1 LGFDYKEDFFIKVLT
16 KEHEAIRSMIA
27 QFFDKEINP

>member
-1 LGFDYKEDFFIKVLT
+1 MVLT
-16 KEHEAIRSMIA
+16 KEHEAIRSTIA